1 MKINHTL
8 YPELFNFPNVFTKM
22 VICFFNDMIGYDQIK
37 GGKIDIFQDEKIL
50 NIAYIDS
57 QGIIIAQKNFN
68 RKDIK
73 TNEKS

>member
-1 MKINHTL
+1 
-8 YPELFNFPNVFTKM
+8 M